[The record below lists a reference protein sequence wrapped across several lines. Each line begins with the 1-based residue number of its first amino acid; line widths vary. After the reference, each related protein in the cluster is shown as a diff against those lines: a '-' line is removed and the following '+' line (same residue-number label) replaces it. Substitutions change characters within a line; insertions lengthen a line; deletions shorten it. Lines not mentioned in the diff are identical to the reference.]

1 MAERVA
7 SGSLTNMSEIESK
20 VSLIGGVGLILFGLT
35 RRSLGGL
42 FLSLVGGAA
51 LYRGATTH
59 CPIYEALGV
68 STAEKD
74 APDRAMATSVRSL
87 DIRKAVTINRPVEEL
102 YQFWRKL
109 ENLPRFMKHLESV
122 SQVNNKRSHWIAKA
136 PAGMTVE
143 WYADI
148 VDEKENELISWRSL
162 YNVDVHNE
170 GTVLFTPAPAGRGTE
185 VRVSLKYNPPFGI
198 VGSAF
203 AKLFGEE
210 PSQQIEEDLRR
221 FKQIAEAGEIASV
234 TGQPQGN
241 QPCPEVRQ
249 DLQKKF
255 GGKKRDIVE
264 EASWESFL
272 ASDPPAW

>member
-1 MAERVA
+1 VGETE
-7 SGSLTNMSEIESK
+7 SLA
-20 VSLIGGVGLILFGLT
+20 SLIGGAALVLYGLT

-42 FLSLVGGAA
+42 IVSLAGGAL

-59 CPIYEALGV
+59 CPVYEALGV
-68 STAEKD
+68 STSKEDAKD
-74 APDRAMATSVRSL
+74 RGMATGIRS
-87 DIRKAVTINRPVEEL
+87 IEINKVVTINRPAEEL
-102 YQFWRKL
+102 YQFWRKF

-122 SQVNNKRSHWIAKA
+122 TQVSETRSHWIAKA
-136 PAGMTVE
+136 PVGMSVE

-148 VDEKENELISWRSL
+148 VEERPNELISWRSL

-170 GTVLFTPAPAGRGTE
+170 GTVRFTPAPYERGTE
-185 VRVSLKYNPPFGI
+185 VRVSMHYNPPFGI

-221 FKQIAEAGEIASV
+221 FKQLAEAGEIAST
-234 TGQPQGN
+234 TGQPHGSAAGN
-241 QPCPEVRQ
+241 CPEVRH
-249 DLQKKF
+249 DLQKRF

-264 EASWESFL
+264 EASWESFP
-272 ASDPPAW
+272 ASDPPGY